1 MKTHTFTCIKCP
13 LSCQIEL
20 IEENNEIL
28 KIKSHTCN
36 QGEQYVIDEF
46 TNPVRILTTTVC
58 VENGILPLVPVRSE
72 EPIPKHLMKKCVKEL
87 STTKLKAPIA
97 CGDPIYKNIL
107 NTGVTIIA
115 SRDMPKKSMT

>member
-20 IEENNEIL
+20 VEENNEIL
-28 KIKSHTCN
+28 KIKGHTCN

-58 VENGILPLVPVRSE
+58 VEHGILPVVPVRSE
-72 EPIPKHLMKKCVKEL
+72 EPIPKQLMKECVKEL
-87 STTKLKAPIA
+87 STIKVNAPVA
-97 CGDPIYKNIL
+97 CGDPICKNIL

-115 SRDMPKKSMT
+115 SRDMPKKFS